1 MKKLLCAA
9 AVLCTLLLLFAASN
23 CYASFAT
30 EQIYRES
37 ASHLNEIYTQINN
50 AFRSTI
56 SKNYRLLHGWRHY
69 IARTAQTDAEAF
81 DSFIEEARTD
91 WHFNDFYFLAENGDY
106 ITPSGGSGR
115 LDFGEDLDR
124 LAGQHEDIVAD
135 VEAPTAQR
143 LTVFAVPCDPGVYRG
158 FRYSAIGIS
167 FDPAGMTKA
176 LSIEAFSGASV
187 CYVTYPDGRILF
199 SSAADAQPGNFLTH
213 LHDEG
218 EFHREGSWEDVERD
232 WHDGRARMLLC
243 KTGGVEQY
251 LCYQPVGFG
260 GWMLVSMTP
269 VAVVNASMDR
279 FMLATFAVLA
289 GLFGLIAL
297 GVVALVILGG
307 RRRMDAK
314 NSEIRSR
321 EALFDLLTENTDDI
335 FILFSPVDFTAGYV
349 SPNLRRVLGFEESEV
364 RQDVRRLVFED
375 GENVFVTDRDPFPAD
390 GLSAIPQGGI
400 WSGELDVLHV
410 RTYELR
416 RFKKLLRRCNFEGK
430 EQFILMLSDRTKERQ
445 MYETLGEALH
455 TAKAANEAKSNFLAN
470 MSHDIRTP
478 MNAVVGFS
486 VLLGRDAEDPEKV
499 REYTRKIAASSQH
512 LLGLIN
518 DILDMSKIESGK
530 TSLNMSQFS
539 LPGLI
544 DELYTMMLPQ
554 ARAKNQE
561 FDLYT
566 KGALPDLLLGD
577 KLRLSQVLI
586 NLLSNAVKYTQ
597 DGGHISLTVE
607 SLGQNPPN
615 HEHLRFIVADNGYG
629 MSEGFMTTIFDPF
642 AREVTDA
649 TREIQGT
656 GLGMAITKNI
666 IDLMG
671 GTVTVESE
679 PGAGSTFT
687 VEVEMAAAGSQ
698 HDDGFWQRHGLLRLL
713 VADDEDQICENIVGA
728 MAGTGVE
735 ICCVQSGQ
743 EAVQQAAEAQAAGQ
757 GFDLVLIDWRMPG
770 MDGLEAARRIRGQ
783 AAGKAPLIVLTSYD
797 LEEAREA
804 ARGGE
809 VDLFLPKPFFLSNFR
824 RAASQLLDGGAEEA
838 ESIPEGS
845 ETLFRGLK
853 VLAAEDNELNAEILV
868 ELLDVEGISC
878 EVVHNGQEA
887 VERFL
892 RMKPGEFDM
901 IFMDVQMPV
910 LDGYEATRAIRTS
923 GHPLAAKIPI
933 IAMTA
938 NAFEEDVQAALSA
951 GMDAHT
957 AKPIDLEKLKAT
969 IATLHPRG

>member
-1 MKKLLCAA
+1 
-9 AVLCTLLLLFAASN
+9 S
-23 CYASFAT
+23 
-30 EQIYRES
+30 
-37 ASHLNEIYTQINN
+37 
-50 AFRSTI
+50 
-56 SKNYRLLHGWRHY
+56 
-69 IARTAQTDAEAF
+69 
-81 DSFIEEARTD
+81 
-91 WHFNDFYFLAENGDY
+91 
-106 ITPSGGSGR
+106 
-115 LDFGEDLDR
+115 
-124 LAGQHEDIVAD
+124 
-135 VEAPTAQR
+135 
-143 LTVFAVPCDPGVYRG
+143 
-158 FRYSAIGIS
+158 
-167 FDPAGMTKA
+167 
-176 LSIEAFSGASV
+176 
-187 CYVTYPDGRILF
+187 
-199 SSAADAQPGNFLTH
+199 
-213 LHDEG
+213 EG
-218 EFHREGSWEDVERD
+218 
-232 WHDGRARMLLC
+232 
-243 KTGGVEQY
+243 
-251 LCYQPVGFG
+251 
-260 GWMLVSMTP
+260 
-269 VAVVNASMDR
+269 
-279 FMLATFAVLA
+279 
-289 GLFGLIAL
+289 
-297 GVVALVILGG
+297 
-307 RRRMDAK
+307 
-314 NSEIRSR
+314 
-321 EALFDLLTENTDDI
+321 
-335 FILFSPVDFTAGYV
+335 
-349 SPNLRRVLGFEESEV
+349 
-364 RQDVRRLVFED
+364 RQDVRRLVFAE

-544 DELYTMMLPQ
+544 DELHTMMLPQ
-554 ARAKNQE
+554 ARAQNQE

-649 TREIQGT
+649 TRGIQGT

-770 MDGLEAARRIRGQ
+770 MDGLE
-783 AAGKAPLIVLTSYD
+783 
-797 LEEAREA
+797 
-804 ARGGE
+804 
-809 VDLFLPKPFFLSNFR
+809 
-824 RAASQLLDGGAEEA
+824 
-838 ESIPEGS
+838 
-845 ETLFRGLK
+845 
-853 VLAAEDNELNAEILV
+853 
-868 ELLDVEGISC
+868 
-878 EVVHNGQEA
+878 
-887 VERFL
+887 
-892 RMKPGEFDM
+892 
-901 IFMDVQMPV
+901 
-910 LDGYEATRAIRTS
+910 
-923 GHPLAAKIPI
+923 
-933 IAMTA
+933 
-938 NAFEEDVQAALSA
+938 
-951 GMDAHT
+951 
-957 AKPIDLEKLKAT
+957 
-969 IATLHPRG
+969 